1 MEVDIFV
8 PCYIDQLY
16 PSTAFNMVK
25 VLEQLNVVV
34 HYNPNQTCCGQ
45 MAFNGGYR
53 EEARA
58 LGIKF
63 LSDFN
68 GERPIVGA
76 SASCIGFI
84 RNYYEK
90 LFYNSPWH
98 LDYKKIK
105 SNIFEITDFIVNVL
119 KVEKIPGIF
128 EAVVTYHDSCAA
140 LREYHLDPEIP
151 RLLLRGIEGVQ
162 LVEMENTDECCG
174 FGGSFA
180 IRHEAISTAMAEQK
194 IEHAL
199 KTGAEYII
207 STDSSCLMHLQ
218 GYIDQHNLKLKT
230 MHIIDLI
237 ATASEQYQK
246 KQAFNYG

>member
-8 PCYIDQLY
+8 PCFIDQLY
-16 PSTAFNMVK
+16 PATAFNMVK
-25 VLEQLNVVV
+25 VLEQLGVVV

-53 EEARA
+53 DQARSM
-58 LGIKF
+58 GIKF
-63 LSDFN
+63 LSDFR

-119 KVEKIPGIF
+119 KVEKISGTF

-140 LREYHLDPEIP
+140 LREYHLEAEIP
-151 RLLLRGIEGVQ
+151 RRLLAGITGLQ
-162 LVEMENTDECCG
+162 LVEMENTTECCG

-180 IRHEAISTAMAEQK
+180 IKHEAISTAMAQQK
-194 IEHAL
+194 VEHAL
-199 KTGAEYII
+199 QTGAQYII
-207 STDSSCLMHLQ
+207 STDSSCLMHQ
-218 GYIDQHNLKLKT
+218 QSYIDRHQLKLKT

-237 ATASEQYQK
+237 AMASDLHHKPTA
-246 KQAFNYG
+246 N

>member
-8 PCYIDQLY
+8 PCFIDQLY
-16 PSTAFNMVK
+16 PATAFNMVK
-25 VLEQLNVVV
+25 VLERLNVQV

-45 MAFNGGYR
+45 MAFNSGYR
-53 EEARA
+53 EEAHA
-58 LGIKF
+58 LGVKF

-105 SNIFEITDFIVNVL
+105 SNIFEITDFIVNQL
-119 KVEKIPGIF
+119 KVDKIPGTF

-140 LREYHLDPEIP
+140 LREYRLDPEIP
-151 RLLLRGIEGVQ
+151 RRLLSGITGLQ
-162 LVEMENTDECCG
+162 LVEMENRDECCG

-180 IRHEAISTAMAEQK
+180 IKHEAISTAMAEQK
-194 IEHAL
+194 VEHAL
-199 KTGAEYII
+199 RTGAEYII
-207 STDSSCLMHLQ
+207 STDSSCLMHQQ
-218 GYIDQHNLKLKT
+218 GYIDRHQLKLKT

-237 ATASEQYQK
+237 AMASDQHLK
-246 KQAFNYG
+246 PKTS